1 MSGMAKFSV
10 RRYSDPYYV
19 IALKEAIVKI
29 SAQKQCPN
37 EERIV
42 RSVLQEFDWSKSE
55 IIKQLKFA
63 VKDALILQVTTFSSH
78 GSTKG
83 IPQTAYRIQR
93 KDGEDDDEVQKQRK
107 KLASNTHDWY
117 CWECH
122 KAGEVIACDHCP
134 RVFHKKCAHSGTVAN
149 GKWKCPSCQP
159 QKLSSLMSSKTTE
172 QLTRLLKYTLERM
185 KEKAKEFKEPISQQ
199 EHPDYEDFIFKPM
212 DLSKL
217 EKSVEKRAFKTPREF
232 REESQWMFHNAII
245 YFGDDDEL
253 TELAETIM
261 EDCDGELE
269 EMMRCPDCYLMSN
282 LRTKNWFCKPCYFPH
297 ELVWA
302 KMTGEPPWPAK
313 MLSWSEDNTKALVR
327 FFGSAHQR
335 AWVGRKHITPITSKP
350 EVKKRSQRWVQ
361 ACNEMAEYQ
370 RQLALLYP
378 DSKRREKSVSSSAKT
393 VCKEIQTDFPC
404 NQDDRVKQLEETIE
418 EQQEEINSLKA
429 DLNCERERAK
439 QLVED
444 VKRRKDEQNQRVLR
458 DRSVSKQCCHEM
470 SENCSC
476 SSGPTID
483 LSTTRDQPNV
493 IKMLQDALERERL
506 EKNELIEKVMR
517 DAQKNKE
524 REIQQVVKRAV
535 NKERLERER
544 ITDEAVKKAIDRC
557 KQEREKHIKK
567 ALQVAKEQEEKSVQD
582 AVNVAK
588 KKQWCSNCRAEAFY
602 PCCWNTSYCTLDC
615 QKTHWD
621 THRFHCMRI
630 PCNCSRDS
638 PMTRT

>member
-1 MSGMAKFSV
+1 M
-10 RRYSDPYYV
+10 
-19 IALKEAIVKI
+19 
-29 SAQKQCPN
+29 
-37 EERIV
+37 
-42 RSVLQEFDWSKSE
+42 
-55 IIKQLKFA
+55 
-63 VKDALILQVTTFSSH
+63 
-78 GSTKG
+78 
-83 IPQTAYRIQR
+83 
-93 KDGEDDDEVQKQRK
+93 
-107 KLASNTHDWY
+107 
-117 CWECH
+117 
-122 KAGEVIACDHCP
+122 
-134 RVFHKKCAHSGTVAN
+134 
-149 GKWKCPSCQP
+149 
-159 QKLSSLMSSKTTE
+159 
-172 QLTRLLKYTLERM
+172 
-185 KEKAKEFKEPISQQ
+185 
-199 EHPDYEDFIFKPM
+199 
-212 DLSKL
+212 
-217 EKSVEKRAFKTPREF
+217 
-232 REESQWMFHNAII
+232 
-245 YFGDDDEL
+245 
-253 TELAETIM
+253 
-261 EDCDGELE
+261 
-269 EMMRCPDCYLMSN
+269 
-282 LRTKNWFCKPCYFPH
+282 
-297 ELVWA
+297 
-302 KMTGEPPWPAK
+302 
-313 MLSWSEDNTKALVR
+313 
-327 FFGSAHQR
+327 
-335 AWVGRKHITPITSKP
+335 
-350 EVKKRSQRWVQ
+350 
-361 ACNEMAEYQ
+361 
-370 RQLALLYP
+370 
-378 DSKRREKSVSSSAKT
+378 
-393 VCKEIQTDFPC
+393 CKEIQTDFPC

-557 KQEREKHIKK
+557 KHEREKHIKK
-567 ALQVAKEQEEKSVQD
+567 VLQVAKEQEEKSVQD